1 MVNSGSNT
9 GGEMRCGRI
18 TMTWDLNKDYQRTI
32 EPENGHFLS
41 LPVVIRPVKCIGHN
55 PLIVIDND
63 ELRGVYVITPGKEN
77 ITAWDSLTS
86 RLFDCKFS
94 PNCNKPYCAFVGCK
108 KRRTPANI
116 IGELNKINQDGYPR
130 DLEIRIFSDNEV
142 QYHDEAMVSRDHDV
156 EMLTRM
162 VKQHPS
168 ENKLRVMQV
177 AVHRQTM
184 RFTPKPAPPPPKQKN
199 VAPKQQT
206 FKVDET
212 GAYRRNIREALSKL
226 NRLVDELDDEEFA
239 GEDDKDNGNEESFSL
254 VKELRE
260 VISILSGEKFRD
272 EEIEKIRKQYEAFLD
287 NQNRL
292 FQEKVNSIM
301 KRNQELAK
309 NIVPNA
315 ETTESQPNEQS
326 SGTNT
331 NELPL
336 PPPPP
341 TSTKKWSEIVDGED
355 D

>member
-1 MVNSGSNT
+1 
-9 GGEMRCGRI
+9 
-18 TMTWDLNKDYQRTI
+18 
-32 EPENGHFLS
+32 
-41 LPVVIRPVKCIGHN
+41 
-55 PLIVIDND
+55 
-63 ELRGVYVITPGKEN
+63 
-77 ITAWDSLTS
+77 
-86 RLFDCKFS
+86 
-94 PNCNKPYCAFVGCK
+94 
-108 KRRTPANI
+108 
-116 IGELNKINQDGYPR
+116 
-130 DLEIRIFSDNEV
+130 
-142 QYHDEAMVSRDHDV
+142 
-156 EMLTRM
+156 
-162 VKQHPS
+162 
-168 ENKLRVMQV
+168 
-177 AVHRQTM
+177 M

-315 ETTESQPNEQS
+315 ETAESQPNEQSSS